1 MKKLITSTIIVSLI
15 LAACTNKN
23 TPTPKVTEKNKPI
36 ETMKL
41 DDFFIYEKDTKY
53 SYQGEGNEFASYTVI
68 VDYFTQNK
76 AQTRTD
82 NGGTEFINVIEKTQ
96 DEIAITYFRGET
108 YFRENFIGK
117 DINTSNKRVLLKEPL
132 KEGTSWQ
139 SGDDLTSTITSVL
152 KEITTPS
159 GKYNAVEVTTKGKN
173 YTNTDYYA
181 KGIGLVK
188 TISKGE
194 GYEVSSTLS
203 NIEKN
208 VSFKQNIKIFYPDV
222 NGGKL
227 KTLEV
232 PISFKT
238 NEEPKLIIERELK
251 NLSVYKLISTNT
263 KINQINFNENE
274 NSVHIDL
281 SKDFIKEMNAGAWY
295 EGQIL
300 ESIASSLGMYYGVNK
315 VYLSIDGGNYE
326 SGHIIIEKGEP
337 LNVDLNNLN
346 GS

>member
-1 MKKLITSTIIVSLI
+1 MKKLITSTVIVSLI
-15 LAACTNKN
+15 LVACTNKN
-23 TPTPKVTEKNKPI
+23 ITPPNVTENNKII
-36 ETMKL
+36 ETLKL
-41 DDFFIYEKDTKY
+41 DDFFAYEKDTKY
-53 SYQGEGNEFASYTVI
+53 SYQGEGNEYATYTVI
-68 VDYFTQNK
+68 VDYLTQNK
-76 AQTRTD
+76 VQTRTD

-96 DEIAITYFRGET
+96 DEIAIIYFRGET
-108 YFRENFIGK
+108 YFRENFIENDVEK
-117 DINTSNKRVLLKEPL
+117 SKKRVLLKEPL

-139 SGDDLTSTITSVL
+139 SVDDLTSTITNISR
-152 KEITTPS
+152 EITTPS
-159 GKYNAVEVTTKGKN
+159 GKYNALEVTTKGKN
-173 YTNTDYYA
+173 YTNVDYYA

-188 TISKGE
+188 SISKGE

-203 NIEKN
+203 SIEKN
-208 VSFKQNIKIFYPDV
+208 VYFKQSIKIFYPDI
-222 NGGKL
+222 NGDKL

-251 NLSVYKLISTNT
+251 NLSEYKLISTNT
-263 KINQINFNENE
+263 KINEIHYNENE

-281 SKDFIKEMNAGAWY
+281 SKDFIKEMNAGAWF

-300 ESIASSLGMYYGVNK
+300 QSIANSLGMYYGVNK
-315 VYLSIDGGNYE
+315 VYLSVDGGNYE

-337 LNVDLNNLN
+337 FHVDLNKLN